1 MATGDGG
8 LLVLGGS
15 SGSLVVSLHG
25 LVVSVVSCSSLP
37 RLPLVSSFFFFFFRT
52 RPTVSPLPVSLWPKS
67 PQKFHARFLIS
78 ILFYQP

>member
-1 MATGDGG
+1 MTTGDGG

-37 RLPLVSSFFFFFFRT
+37 RLPLVSSSA
-52 RPTVSPLPVSLWPKS
+52 P
-67 PQKFHARFLIS
+67 ARLLLNLACAGPFNRGPNQS
-78 ILFYQP
+78 A

>member
-37 RLPLVSSFFFFFFRT
+37 RLLLVSSSSPAEFGLC
-52 RPTVSPLPVSLWPKS
+52 RP
-67 PQKFHARFLIS
+67 F
-78 ILFYQP
+78 

>member
-15 SGSLVVSLHG
+15 SGSVVVSLHG

-37 RLPLVSSFFFFFFRT
+37 RLLLGSSRIWPVQALLT
-52 RPTVSPLPVSLWPKS
+52 GAPTNQTDNQWEHPGSDQWGCG
-67 PQKFHARFLIS
+67 Q
-78 ILFYQP
+78 